1 MSAEAF
7 EVLRHGKVVDTVWF
21 TGYTVA
27 EARTSLI
34 NHDGYP
40 IDIHVRKAP
49 ARKQPA
55 RNELE
60 RRPLNPSREILMRN
74 FVSNTGAADLCMTL
88 AQAQSAAHPGPCDTD
103 VETLAADPAIR
114 AQLDALDP
122 AAVAAELKP
131 YGAWDAV
138 QLANHPENLL
148 RLLWLA
154 AGDIVEEN
162 RARGRVR

>member
-21 TGYTVA
+21 TGYTA
-27 EARTSLI
+27 DEARRSLI

-60 RRPLNPSREILMRN
+60 RESGRRE
-74 FVSNTGAADLCMTL
+74 G
-88 AQAQSAAHPGPCDTD
+88 
-103 VETLAADPAIR
+103 E
-114 AQLDALDP
+114 
-122 AAVAAELKP
+122 
-131 YGAWDAV
+131 
-138 QLANHPENLL
+138 
-148 RLLWLA
+148 
-154 AGDIVEEN
+154 
-162 RARGRVR
+162 